1 VAAQPVEDIAKA
13 IGQAIEHQNPATS
26 G

>member
-13 IGQAIEHQNPATS
+13 IGQAVEHPNPLI
-26 G
+26 